1 MKNLLSKNSIC
12 HAILFSVGTA
22 SLMLAPVSI
31 TYAADT
37 VVEALS
43 GGKVSGQFRY
53 RYEWVDDQTKTKDAH
68 ASTMRTRLGYMTGD
82 YLDISGFLQ
91 FEDVH
96 VVGPNDLYNS
106 TINGRTE
113 YPVVADPEGSEI
125 NQAFLMYKGVPGTV
139 IKYGRQAITLDN
151 QRFIG
156 TVEWRQNAQSFD
168 AFTVTNTSLPDTTF
182 FYGHVSGVNRI
193 FGQKSAQGDLDMAGE
208 LLNVAYKGWS
218 AGSLVGYGYFL
229 DYMPRQPISNTLSN
243 QTLGLRFD
251 GGYKPA
257 SITPRFLYTAEY
269 AKQSDYADG
278 AATVDGDYLNLM
290 FGVDVSEIQ
299 VKLNYEVL
307 SGDGVYGFA
316 TPLATLHIFNGWADK
331 FLTTPRDGI
340 KDIFLT
346 ASAVVL
352 DGINLAG
359 AYHLYTADNMG
370 YDYGSELNL
379 KVAKK
384 INKSLVVTANYAAY
398 SADTNTDN
406 VARNATGA
414 AKDLDKFW
422 LMLDVQF

>member
-1 MKNLLSKNSIC
+1 MKRLSSKNRTR
-12 HAILFSVGTA
+12 HAIFFGAGVA
-22 SLMLAPVSI
+22 SLMLAPMSVA
-31 TYAADT
+31 YAADT

-53 RYEWVDDQTKTKDAH
+53 RYEWVDDQTKNKNAD
-68 ASTMRTRLGYMTGD
+68 ASTMRIRLGYMTGD
-82 YLDISGFLQ
+82 YLDLSGFLQ

-96 VVGPNDLYNS
+96 VVGANELYNS

-113 YPVVADPEGSEI
+113 YPVVADPEGTEI

-139 IKYGRQAITLDN
+139 FKYGRQAINLDN

-156 TVEWRQNAQSFD
+156 TVEWRQNAQTYD

-182 FYGHVSGVNRI
+182 FYGHVSDVNRI
-193 FGQKSAQGDLDMAGE
+193 FGPKSTQGDLDMASD
-208 LLNVAYKGWS
+208 LLNIAYKGWP
-218 AGSLVGYGYFL
+218 AGSVAGYGYFL
-229 DYMPRQPISNTLSN
+229 DYMPGQPIPNTLSN

-251 GGYKPA
+251 GGYKPE
-257 SITPRFLYTAEY
+257 SMGTRFLYTAEY

-278 AATVDGDYLNLM
+278 ASTVEGDYVNFM
-290 FGVDVSEIQ
+290 FGVDVSDIQ

-307 SGDGVYGFA
+307 SGDGVYSFA
-316 TPLATLHIFNGWADK
+316 TPLATLHAFNGWADK

-340 KDIFLT
+340 KDIFLS

-352 DGINLAG
+352 EGINLAG
-359 AYHLYTADNMG
+359 AYHLYTADNLG
-370 YDYGSELNL
+370 YNYGSELNL
-379 KVAKK
+379 QVAKK
-384 INKSLVVTANYAAY
+384 INKALVVTAKYAAY

-422 LMLDVQF
+422 LMLDAQF

>member
-1 MKNLLSKNSIC
+1 MKKLFKSGVAS
-12 HAILFSVGTA
+12 AIYGGIGVA
-22 SLMLAPVSI
+22 SLMLVPMSSS
-31 TYAADT
+31 YAAET

-43 GGKVSGQFRY
+43 GGKASGQFRY
-53 RYEWVDDQTKTKDAH
+53 RYEWVDDQTKTKEAH
-68 ASTMRTRLGYMTGD
+68 ASTLRTRLGYMTGD

-91 FEDVH
+91 FEDVQ
-96 VVGPNDLYNS
+96 VVGANDLYNS

-113 YPVVADPEGSEI
+113 YPVVVDPEGTEI

-139 IKYGRQAITLDN
+139 FKFGRQAIVLDN

-156 TVEWRQNAQSFD
+156 TVEWRQNSQMYD

-193 FGQKSAQGDLDMAGE
+193 FGPKSPQGDLDMAGE
-208 LLNVAYKGWS
+208 LLNVAYKGW
-218 AGSLVGYGYFL
+218 AVGSLVGYGYFF
-229 DYMPRQPISNTLSN
+229 DYMPGQPISNTLSN
-243 QTLGLRFD
+243 QTVGLRFD

-257 SITPRFLYTAEY
+257 SMAPRFLYTAEF

-278 AATVDGDYLNLM
+278 ATTVDGDYVNLM
-290 FGVDVSEIQ
+290 FGIDVSDIQ

-316 TPLATLHIFNGWADK
+316 TPFATLHAFNGWADK
-331 FLTTPRDGI
+331 FLATPRDGI
-340 KDIFLT
+340 KDIFLS
-346 ASAVVL
+346 ASTIVL
-352 DGINLAG
+352 EGINLSG
-359 AYHLYTADNMG
+359 AYHLYSSDNLG

-379 KVAKK
+379 QAAKK
-384 INKSLVVTANYAAY
+384 INKSLVVTAKYAAY
-398 SADTNTDN
+398 SADTNNNN

>member
-1 MKNLLSKNSIC
+1 MKKMLSKNSVC
-12 HAILFSVGTA
+12 HAIYCGMGAA
-22 SLMLAPVSI
+22 SLMLVPVST

-37 VVEALS
+37 VVEALG

-53 RYEWVDDQTKTKDAH
+53 RYEWVDDQTKIKNAD

-82 YLDISGFLQ
+82 YLNISGFVQ

-96 VVGPNDLYNS
+96 VVGGSEMYNS
-106 TINGRTE
+106 TVNGRTE
-113 YPVVADPEGSEI
+113 YPVVVDPEGTEI

-139 IKYGRQAITLDN
+139 FKYGRQAITLDN

-168 AFTVTNTSLPDTTF
+168 AFTVTNTSLPDTTI

-193 FGQKSAQGDLDMAGE
+193 FGQKSVQGDLDMASE
-208 LLNVAYKGWS
+208 LLNVAYKGWA
-218 AGSLVGYGYFL
+218 AGSLVGYGYLL
-229 DYMPRQPISNTLSN
+229 DYMPAQPISNTLSN
-243 QTLGLRFD
+243 QTWGLRFD
-251 GGYKPA
+251 GGYKPE
-257 SITPRFLYTAEY
+257 SMGTRFLYTAEY

-278 AATVDGDYLNLM
+278 VSTVDGDYVNLM
-290 FGVDVSEIQ
+290 FGVDVSDVQI
-299 VKLNYEVL
+299 KLNYEVL

-316 TPLATLHIFNGWADK
+316 TPFATLHIFNGWADK

-352 DGINLAG
+352 DGINLGG
-359 AYHLYTADNMG
+359 AYHLYTADNLG

-384 INKSLVVTANYAAY
+384 INKSLVVTASYAAY

-406 VARNATGA
+406 LARNATGA

>member
-1 MKNLLSKNSIC
+1 MKKMLSKNSVFYTIYC
-12 HAILFSVGTA
+12 GIGAA
-22 SLMLAPVSI
+22 SLTLIPVST

-53 RYEWVDDQTKTKDAH
+53 RYEWVDDQTKTKNAD

-96 VVGPNDLYNS
+96 VVGGNEMYNS

-125 NQAFLMYKGVPGTV
+125 NQAFLMYKGIPGTV

-156 TVEWRQNAQSFD
+156 IAEWRQNSQSYD
-168 AFTVTNTSLPDTTF
+168 AFTVMNTSLTDTTF

-193 FGQKSAQGDLDMAGE
+193 FGPKSTQGDLDMAGE

-218 AGSLVGYGYFL
+218 AGSVVGYGYFL
-229 DYMPRQPISNTLSN
+229 DYMPGQPISNTLSN

-251 GGYKPA
+251 GGYKSQSMSPK
-257 SITPRFLYTAEY
+257 FLYTAEF

-278 AATVDGDYLNLM
+278 APTVDGDYVNLM
-290 FGVDVSEIQ
+290 FGVDVNDVQ
-299 VKLNYEVL
+299 LKLNYEVL

-316 TPLATLHIFNGWADK
+316 TPLASLYAFNGWADK

-340 KDIFLT
+340 KDIFLS

-359 AYHLYTADNMG
+359 AYHLYTADNIG

-379 KVAKK
+379 DVAKK
-384 INKSLVVTANYAAY
+384 INKSLVVTARYATY
-398 SADTNTDN
+398 SADTNVN
-406 VARNATGA
+406 NMARNATGA

>member
-1 MKNLLSKNSIC
+1 MKRSLSKNNVINGVYC
-12 HAILFSVGTA
+12 GVGAA
-22 SLMLAPVSI
+22 SLMLIPLSPS
-31 TYAADT
+31 YGADT
-37 VVEALS
+37 LVEALS

-53 RYEWVDDQTKTKDAH
+53 RYEWVDDQTKTKNAD

-82 YLDISGFLQ
+82 YLDISAFLQ

-96 VVGPNDLYNS
+96 VVGGSEMYNS
-106 TINGRTE
+106 TVNGRTE

-139 IKYGRQAITLDN
+139 FKYGRQAITLDN

-168 AFTVTNTSLPDTTF
+168 AFTVTNTSLPDTTI

-218 AGSLVGYGYFL
+218 AGSLVGYGYL
-229 DYMPRQPISNTLSN
+229 MDYMPAQPISNTLSN

-251 GGYKPA
+251 GGYKPE
-257 SITPRFLYTAEY
+257 SMGTRFLYTAEY

-278 AATVDGDYLNLM
+278 VSTVDGDYVNLM
-290 FGVDVSEIQ
+290 FGVDVSDVQ
-299 VKLNYEVL
+299 LKLNYEVL

-331 FLTTPRDGI
+331 FLVTPRDGI
-340 KDIFLT
+340 KDIFLS

-384 INKSLVVTANYAAY
+384 INKSLVVTASYATY
-398 SADTNTDN
+398 SADTNADN
-406 VARNATGA
+406 IARNATGA